1 VYAFLIDV
9 AGEDEQ
15 ASGTPGSDQKLTNPG
30 RDSTALTIV
39 EVDLASIAD
48 PAVQKPTYRVV
59 MRRTWTGKSQTF
71 QYSQLKSLAET
82 WLPRYLAIDA
92 TGIGAGLASF
102 LSAAFPGK
110 VLPFVFTGSS
120 KSKLG
125 WDFISII
132 ETGRFK
138 EYTPADETFVEQL
151 GFTLLEVQPGPAH
164 SIKWGVPDG
173 TRNPATGGAGARRPG
188 AQRRPGGS
196 VGRTG
201 MEPLRQDP
209 DRKSRG
215 SDVRNEPRVLND
227 NTRNWFRL
235 SPGFATRS
243 GQWRGGCGF
252 PDAAGSAQP
261 QRRPGGAVA
270 A

>member
-1 VYAFLIDV
+1 
-9 AGEDEQ
+9 
-15 ASGTPGSDQKLTNPG
+15 
-30 RDSTALTIV
+30 
-39 EVDLASIAD
+39 
-48 PAVQKPTYRVV
+48 

-110 VLPFVFTGSS
+110 VLPFVFNSSS

-138 EYTPADETFVEQL
+138 EYAPADETFVEQL
-151 GFTLLEVQPGPAH
+151 GFCMLEVQPGPAH

-173 TRNPATGGAGARRPG
+173 TRNPATGELVHDDLVLSAAL
-188 AQRRPGGS
+188 
-196 VGRTG
+196 VGVLDEQEWSLSGPALIVRAA
-201 MEPLRQDP
+201 DP
-209 DRKSRG
+209 MFEMNRG
-215 SDVRNEPRVLND
+215 
-227 NTRNWFRL
+227 F
-235 SPGFATRS
+235 
-243 GQWRGGCGF
+243 
-252 PDAAGSAQP
+252 
-261 QRRPGGAVA
+261 
-270 A
+270 